1 MVRHGGYAI
10 ADQRRPDVEATD
22 TWAQAVRPD
31 RLTSVVVGLHGYDE
45 AGVRRELDTNA
56 FGPHSATPYLVRRS
70 HPGGPLLLVSA
81 VVLSGDTV
89 WPEALAES
97 VEVEVDGLHC
107 IVRMARGN
115 AEEVVMDGGG
125 TTAAAGPTA

>member
-1 MVRHGGYAI
+1 M
-10 ADQRRPDVEATD
+10 
-22 TWAQAVRPD
+22 
-31 RLTSVVVGLHGYDE
+31 
-45 AGVRRELDTNA
+45 
-56 FGPHSATPYLVRRS
+56 

-107 IVRMARGN
+107 IVRMAGGHE
-115 AEEVVMDGGG
+115 EEVVMDGGG
-125 TTAAAGPTA
+125 TTAPRGPTA